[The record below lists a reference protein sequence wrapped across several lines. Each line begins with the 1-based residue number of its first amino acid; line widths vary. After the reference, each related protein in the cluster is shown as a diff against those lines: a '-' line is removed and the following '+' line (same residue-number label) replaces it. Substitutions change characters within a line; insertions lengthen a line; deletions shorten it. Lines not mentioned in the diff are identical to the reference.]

1 MAMNFEQDLAAKCAY
16 VEDVIRKYLPKEDGY
31 QKEIMQAMKDHVVAL
46 ATHVNG
52 NHVIQCC
59 LSVYPNYYCQ
69 VIYEEVMNAC
79 FEVFTLFIYSFI

>member
-1 MAMNFEQDLAAKCAY
+1 
-16 VEDVIRKYLPKEDGY
+16 
-31 QKEIMQAMKDHVVAL
+31 MQAMKDHVVAL

-69 VIYEEVMNAC
+69 VIYEEVMTAC
-79 FEVFTLFIYSFI
+79 YDVFTIFLFFIHIVE

>member
-1 MAMNFEQDLAAKCAY
+1 
-16 VEDVIRKYLPKEDGY
+16 
-31 QKEIMQAMKDHVVAL
+31 MQAMKDHVVAL

-52 NHVIQCC
+52 NHVIQGC